1 MIKGWTLLNNVSK
14 TEKITFLTSLN
25 AFVFHIIHED
35 IFVYIDINIT
45 MNRLGNRYASTT
57 ASFLS
62 IYLLLTNWQNK
73 KLQRPKGFM
82 LMNALSAR
90 GSSLTFVQADF
101 LSLLFLNWHTQL
113 NQHWK
118 ERHMILIFDSHY
130 KSLSFQYIRFIR
142 LLIYMRIATVLR
154 TI

>member
-1 MIKGWTLLNNVSK
+1 M
-14 TEKITFLTSLN
+14 N

-73 KLQRPKGFM
+73 KHQRPKGFM
-82 LMNALSAR
+82 LMNALGAR

-130 KSLSFQYIRFIR
+130 KSLSFQYSFYTSFNKYAHSHCIANNLSDGI
-142 LLIYMRIATVLR
+142 LKYSGIYSGNVT
-154 TI
+154 